1 MRGGPNV
8 PLIVAVTVV
17 PVIVVMVIVVIIVIV
32 IVGITRRQKI
42 QTEQLEQLAKDKA
55 TKNMYTMTA
64 VTNPFEFLDQYE
76 IEYNF
81 ALLEVVDQLGEGA
94 FGRVYK
100 ARAPGLQRGMYKAA
114 EFVAV
119 KSLKDD
125 GMVDEFC
132 KEVKVCVQFEHD
144 NVIRLLGVC
153 TTSAQKCMIFE
164 YMDCGSLHDMLHQSD
179 PNNPSYDPDSSSF
192 LLRPDHLLPI
202 AIQLS
207 RGLEYLAT
215 LNFVHRDIAT
225 RNCLVDSSLNA
236 KIADFG
242 LSRDI
247 SAQNYYR
254 VGAGTKA
261 YLPVRWMPPEA
272 LLYGKFTLKSD
283 VWSFAIL
290 IWEMYTFGQLPYT
303 GVSDHE
309 AIDCVKEARGLDNTP
324 LCPLGVYA
332 IMRACWTRVPSRR
345 PTMEQVRQQLEAFKE
360 GKQSADTSYVNLAPT
375 NTTIPLPT
383 APIYTT
389 AAVAAKTATLSN
401 SLNIN
406 QDHHDAVAPL
416 EPALTDDSHI
426 EDSSND

>member
-1 MRGGPNV
+1 MTRPNV
-8 PLIVAVTVV
+8 SLIVSLTVV
-17 PVIVVMVIVVIIVIV
+17 PVIIVMVIVVIIVLV
-32 IVGITRRQKI
+32 IVGVSRRQKKE
-42 QTEQLEQLAKDKA
+42 TEQLEQLAKDQA
-55 TKNMYTMTA
+55 SKNLYTMTT
-64 VTNPFEFLDQYE
+64 VSNPFEFLDQYQ

-100 ARAPGLQRGMYKAA
+100 ARAPGLHRGAYKAA

-153 TTSAQKCMIFE
+153 TASAQKCMIFE
-164 YMDCGSLHDMLHQSD
+164 YMDCGSLHDMLHKSD
-179 PNNPSYDPDSSSF
+179 PNNPSYDPDSTSF

-207 RGLEYLAT
+207 RGLEYLAI

-254 VGAGTKA
+254 VGGAKA
-261 YLPVRWMPPEA
+261 YMPVRWMPPEA

-283 VWSFAIL
+283 VWSFAVL

-303 GVSDHE
+303 GISDHE

-324 LCPLGVYA
+324 LCPLGVYS

-345 PTMEQVRQQLEAFKE
+345 PTMEQVRQQLEAFSE
-360 GKQSADTSYVNLAPT
+360 GKQPADTSYVNLAPT
-375 NTTIPLPT
+375 ALSSETTVET
-383 APIYTT
+383 GK
-389 AAVAAKTATLSN
+389 VSN
-401 SLNIN
+401 ALNVN
-406 QDHHDAVAPL
+406 QDHHDAVTPL
-416 EPALTDDSHI
+416 ESPALTKMTKDP
-426 EDSSND
+426 SNDY